1 MRIRILTLSLS
12 TLLVLCVP
20 VVFAQRGGGGYGRRM
35 PMYDPKTEITVK
47 GTIQEVK
54 QYPGRGGSTGTHL
67 MLKTS
72 EETIEVHVGPS
83 WFLSQQQI
91 EFAKGNEIEVTGSKV
106 KLYGKDA
113 LLAREIKKDGKVITL
128 RNAQGVPEWAARRRQ

>member
-1 MRIRILTLSLS
+1 MRFRIFALSLS

-20 VVFAQRGGGGYGRRM
+20 VVFAQRGGGYARRM
-35 PMYDPKTEITVK
+35 PIYDPKTEITIQ
-47 GTIQEVK
+47 GTIEEVK
-54 QYPGRGGSTGTHL
+54 QYAGRGSSSGTHL

-128 RNAQGVPEWAARRRQ
+128 RNAQGVPAWAGRRRP